1 MKFHIRTRLIESFRT
16 IFWTWWCGA
25 EKLHFTP
32 VHTLR
37 QLKRDEALIPPF
49 RRVGEFRSGVRLGNC
64 TQVSRPFQCIC
75 MCDKKFNGLAPRRFR
90 DRWKDRLNVAGVKD
104 SGSHGV
110 FTILYVG
117 VYTEADRNAV
127 LDSRDNKLSNGT
139 QYAGFRSRE
148 L

>member
-1 MKFHIRTRLIESFRT
+1 MVHSGPPAP
-16 IFWTWWCGA
+16 GA
-25 EKLHFTP
+25 
-32 VHTLR
+32 
-37 QLKRDEALIPPF
+37 DERIDKGAP
-49 RRVGEFRSGVRLGNC
+49 
-64 TQVSRPFQCIC
+64 RPFQCIC
-75 MCDKKFNGLAPRRFR
+75 RCDKKFNGLAPRRFR

-139 QYAGFRSRE
+139 QYAGFR
-148 L
+148 